1 MCFWSLNNKRNFF
14 WKNVCTSNYL
24 LFCLLAILLCM
35 IEFVNIYPRE
45 FGIIL
50 KHMDLIYSFFAVES
64 EGRVVES
71 SRFRFP
77 KSTEQERSILIDSIP
92 KKNTRQNTKWA
103 VKVFEDWQHARKNKD
118 VIKEKVGFGQ
128 MDLATIQHV
137 TCRIEHM
144 LAETLNFGSLNLH
157 KSQIKVLDNVHPK
170 RYIYTF
176 VDWIV
181 I

>member
-1 MCFWSLNNKRNFF
+1 
-14 WKNVCTSNYL
+14 
-24 LFCLLAILLCM
+24 M
-35 IEFVNIYPRE
+35 IEFVNLYPRE

-64 EGRVVES
+64 EGRVMES

-92 KKNTRQNTKWA
+92 KKHTHQNTKWA
-103 VKVFEDWQHARKNKD
+103 VKVFEDCGQHAKKNKN
-118 VIKEKVGFGQ
+118 VIKEKVAFRQ

-137 TCRIEHM
+137 TCRIKYM
-144 LAETLNFGSLNLH
+144 SAETLNFASINLQ
-157 KSQIKVLDNVHPK
+157 KSQIKVLVDNIHPK

-176 VDWIV
+176 VD
-181 I
+181 

>member
-1 MCFWSLNNKRNFF
+1 
-14 WKNVCTSNYL
+14 
-24 LFCLLAILLCM
+24 M

-50 KHMDLIYSFFAVES
+50 KHMDLIYSFFAVGS
-64 EGRVVES
+64 EGRVMES

-92 KKNTRQNTKWA
+92 KKNTHQNTKWA
-103 VKVFEDWQHARKNKD
+103 VKVFEDWQHKD

-137 TCRIEHM
+137 ACRIQQM
-144 LAETLNFGSLNLH
+144 LAEMLNFGSLNLQE
-157 KSQIKVLDNVHPK
+157 SQIKVLVDNIHPK